1 MNAVASIEYNRQYF
15 DAFYRNWIAYRSRWR
30 RHAIPLATA
39 FFIVT
44 AFTVWVFP
52 QHRPIAGGLLA
63 VAVLNLIDASTHRLR
78 WVRKRLASV
87 AVDKT
92 AKLTFADDQIHIST
106 PNSDGTIAYNG
117 FGVVSIAPNG
127 IFLVPDSGVSIFV
140 PDTSFASADEFGR
153 VCSKLA
159 EHVAQRSGDA

>member
-1 MNAVASIEYNRQYF
+1 MNAVASITYNRQYF
-15 DAFYRNWIAYRSRWR
+15 DAFYRNWIAYRSHWR
-30 RHAIPLATA
+30 RYAIPLATA
-39 FFIVT
+39 FLVAA
-44 AFTVWVFP
+44 AFAVWVFP

-63 VAVLNLIDASTHRLR
+63 VAVLNLFDASTHRLR

-92 AKLTFADDQIHIST
+92 ANLTFAEDQIHIST
-106 PNSDGTIAYNG
+106 PNSEGTIAYDG
-117 FGVVSIAPNG
+117 FGVVSITPNG
-127 IFLVPDSGVSIFV
+127 IFLVPDSGFSILV
-140 PDTSFASADEFGR
+140 PDTSFANADEFGR